1 MSMRAAWPRYFS
13 EMDVFFCPTNFT
25 PPFPLDNR
33 PFKNRSIATPEGERS
48 YEYLAFWI
56 SHASLPNLP
65 AAVAPIGRTPAGLRK
80 EVLFPRKS

>member
-48 YEYLAFWI
+48 YEYQAFWI
-56 SHASLPNLP
+56 ARVTAKLACCSCTHRQNACWS
-65 AAVAPIGRTPAGLRK
+65 
-80 EVLFPRKS
+80 S